1 MQRGV
6 VDAAKPIIQ
15 EEIATKLD
23 TKPPTKPFRVAD
35 FGCSTGHN
43 SFPAMQLITEAI
55 ENKFQAE
62 TTQTPDFHVFFND
75 QVVNDS
81 TLFSSHSHPKG
92 SITLQECPVRF
103 TAASCLRTLSTSLT
117 ALAHFNWLSQ
127 VPEEVADD
135 ASPAWNRGRVHYI
148 GAKKEVFEAYSKRY
162 ANDIECF
169 LEARAEELVSGRLMA
184 LLVPADPTLLDH
196 ATSFTT
202 PTEIELLGSCLV
214 DMANKVKKHNIYFIV
229 KIKKPC
235 SPVS

>member
-23 TKPPTKPFRVAD
+23 TKPHTKPFRVAD

-55 ENKFQAE
+55 ESKFQSE
-62 TTQTPDFHVFFND
+62 TAQTPNFHVFFND
-75 QVVNDS
+75 QVVNDFN
-81 TLFSSHSHPKG
+81 TLFKSLPPQRKYHAAGVPGPFHGRLLPKD
-92 SITLQECPVRF
+92 SIDFAYC
-103 TAASCLRTLSTSLT
+103 SC
-117 ALAHFNWLSQ
+117 ALNWLSQ
-127 VPEEVADD
+127 VPEEVTDN

-169 LEARAEELVSGRLMA
+169 LEARAEELVSGGLMA